1 MFCEM
6 LRSVY
11 IIVRMRNMVYE
22 KETYGWIGLRLLEW
36 IDRTYNEK
44 DLTRVKENKIL
55 FNGREAE
62 WTYYE
67 RRINSNGGSCS
78 RGEEEK

>member
-1 MFCEM
+1 M

-11 IIVRMRNMVYE
+11 IVVRMRNMVYE

-44 DLTRVKENKIL
+44 DLTRAKENKIL
-55 FNGREAE
+55 FNGRETE
-62 WTYYE
+62 WAYYE
-67 RRINSNGGSCS
+67 RRININGGSCS
-78 RGEEEK
+78 RGEEET